1 MEDYH
6 HGAHIM
12 TDKLELTT
20 ELMLNI
26 IESRGE
32 MIEQYRV
39 EVERLK
45 RYEALVIFIANDYW
59 ELSHDKVKWLYTEY
73 KKRCAKLIEEDY
85 P

>member
-1 MEDYH
+1 
-6 HGAHIM
+6 M
-12 TDKLELTT
+12 TNKLELTP

-45 RYEALVIFIANDYW
+45 RYEALVTFIANDYV
-59 ELSHDKVKWLYTEY
+59 ELSHDKIKWQYFEY
-73 KKRCAKLIEEDY
+73 KKRCAKLIEEDH